1 MSYGFEGGGGKFD
14 IIFCTG
20 FKGRSS
26 PSLKAKV
33 ATANS
38 RAHEGGGMGASI
50 YGGGGSY
57 LK

>member
-1 MSYGFEGGGGKFD
+1 MGLRGGGKFD

-33 ATANS
+33 STANS
-38 RAHEGGGMGASI
+38 GAYEGGGWGHPYMAVVAHI
-50 YGGGGSY
+50 
-57 LK
+57 